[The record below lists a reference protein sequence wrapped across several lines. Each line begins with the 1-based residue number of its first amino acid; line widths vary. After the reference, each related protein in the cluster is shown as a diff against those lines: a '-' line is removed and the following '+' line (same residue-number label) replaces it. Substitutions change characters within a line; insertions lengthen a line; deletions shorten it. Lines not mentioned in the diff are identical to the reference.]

1 MGQGQPLPQSGMRG
15 GSKNPHDAFVNLDG
29 EIAVRSNKPK
39 AVVLVKWLSKKGVEK
54 IEEEHQIKT
63 EDKDAAIALLNDD
76 LDAERHKVQ
85 DVGKQL
91 VDLEHEKHEL
101 QNEVECLVN
110 MAGTVRA
117 IFTRH

>member
-54 IEEEHQIKT
+54 IEE
-63 EDKDAAIALLNDD
+63 
-76 LDAERHKVQ
+76 
-85 DVGKQL
+85 
-91 VDLEHEKHEL
+91 
-101 QNEVECLVN
+101 
-110 MAGTVRA
+110 
-117 IFTRH
+117 